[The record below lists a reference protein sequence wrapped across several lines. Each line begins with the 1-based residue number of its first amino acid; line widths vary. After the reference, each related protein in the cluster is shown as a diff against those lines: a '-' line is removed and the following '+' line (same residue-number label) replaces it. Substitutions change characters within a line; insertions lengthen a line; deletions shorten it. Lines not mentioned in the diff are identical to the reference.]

1 MKRRYWALLLG
12 GVLLIT
18 ALLLQPASISG
29 ARRMATPAPRY
40 LTASIDRGDIRT
52 TLSATGT
59 LNAVGTV
66 KVSSQLS
73 GQIAEVLVSYNDRV
87 TKGQPVATLDASA
100 FEARVRQAEA
110 ALESANARVTI
121 AQAGLE

>member
-1 MKRRYWALLLG
+1 LGAAL
-12 GVLLIT
+12 GV
-18 ALLLQPASISG
+18 ALLLQPASIAGILQS
-29 ARRMATPAPRY
+29 AAPAQQY
-40 LTASIDRGDIRT
+40 LTAPIERGDIRT

-87 TKGQPVATLDASA
+87 AKGQPLARLDPTA

-110 ALESANARVTI
+110 ALESANARI
-121 AQAGLE
+121 AMA